1 MTKFTTTYTQT
12 DECEPV
18 FTIIFKT
25 DDEEM
30 YKKVQKSCQD
40 MVDISRLRFVNEII
54 RNQIN
59 EYELKDAILRGG
71 RYA

>member
-1 MTKFTTTYTQT
+1 MTKLTTTSTQT
-12 DECEPV
+12 DEREPV

-25 DDEEM
+25 DDEEI

-54 RNQIN
+54 RNQIK